1 MNTARWIYKD
11 GKTPTYKH
19 ISVKIK
25 VKTYKD
31 YLKNEHNK
39 PIQKETR
46 YKQVHDRQTS

>member
-11 GKTPTYKH
+11 CKTPIYKH
-19 ISVKIK
+19 SLLKKTK

-39 PIQKETR
+39 PIQK
-46 YKQVHDRQTS
+46 KD